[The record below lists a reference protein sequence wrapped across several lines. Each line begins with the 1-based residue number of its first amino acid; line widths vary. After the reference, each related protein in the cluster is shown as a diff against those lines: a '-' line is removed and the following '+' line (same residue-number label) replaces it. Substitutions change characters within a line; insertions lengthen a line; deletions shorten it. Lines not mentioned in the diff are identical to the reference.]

1 MYESKIIEIKYLK
14 EFIENKK
21 PQKFNYILIDF
32 EKAKYMNNRL
42 PIIQE
47 LFSINNITPISE
59 NKMNK
64 YAYDWKILENMIK
77 QKKYKKIRKNT
88 INFLL
93 QYFITKENK
102 SLLLNIF
109 NVEALN
115 CFIEKFNINKKAPEE
130 KELINIKSIDNNNN
144 NELKIKIQSKIN
156 KIEDTSIIRESYY
169 IQTDEVN
176 EGTKTNKQNEKKEI
190 ENEEGKYKDK
200 DKDNNINISI
210 FKEIEKEKFQILIKS
225 SKYKVIEFIKIIGK
239 LKRPQYIKK
248 LSNDCFIIGGEDNNL
263 NIYDGFYNFLMKIDL
278 PYFKSPYV
286 LIENTYNKKRMEFII
301 CSQNTIYVFEL
312 DIKQKEF
319 KHQAYEADIFSF
331 LSIFQI
337 EENKYIFAGNNG
349 LLYFE
354 DLSS

>member
-1 MYESKIIEIKYLK
+1 MIKKRIDFIIKVITDSQYYYNIYSDSSIIQKLIEIYNYYKNFLFESKKNEIKYLK

-21 PQKFNYILIDF
+21 DQKFNYNLKDY

-47 LFSINNITPISE
+47 LFSIYNITPISE

-169 IQTDEVN
+169 IQTEEVN
-176 EGTKTNKQNEKKEI
+176 EGTKTNKQNEKK
-190 ENEEGKYKDK
+190 
-200 DKDNNINISI
+200 
-210 FKEIEKEKFQILIKS
+210 
-225 SKYKVIEFIKIIGK
+225 
-239 LKRPQYIKK
+239 
-248 LSNDCFIIGGEDNNL
+248 
-263 NIYDGFYNFLMKIDL
+263 
-278 PYFKSPYV
+278 
-286 LIENTYNKKRMEFII
+286 
-301 CSQNTIYVFEL
+301 
-312 DIKQKEF
+312 
-319 KHQAYEADIFSF
+319 
-331 LSIFQI
+331 
-337 EENKYIFAGNNG
+337 
-349 LLYFE
+349 
-354 DLSS
+354 